1 MSETPPTSEITS
13 NPKNFSGSDAPSD
26 SSGLTI
32 TCHRLNGNNFQGSC
46 EGNLVIKDPEG
57 NLSSTAFFSSQLTPN
72 WILDSG
78 ATDHMTGNKALFHN
92 FFHTFG
98 KAVKTADGTL
108 CKIEGHGTVILNE
121 QIALKNVLLALN
133 SKKMIGKASLHNG
146 LYILPTSPKI
156 EISKSFTALGKVDTV
171 IDIWG
176 PSRVKN
182 ADNCKWFITFIDD
195 HSRITWT
202 YLLKDKSET
211 ASVFVQFYNMVLT
224 QFGSKIQ
231 LFKSDNGSEFFAR
244 SLGDFFKEKGIV
256 QISSCV
262 GTPQQNGIAEGK
274 NRHLLEVTRSL
285 LFTTNVPKYL
295 WGKALLTATYLI
307 NRMPSKVLKFQTPQ
321 SIFLQHFP
329 HFKPISSIL
338 PLKIFGCTVF
348 IQNIA
353 PNKSKLDPKSLKCVL
368 VGYSSLKKGYKCYH
382 PPSKRFFTTMD
393 ITFYEQD
400 SYFTQAE
407 IQGETWSD
415 FQPQQVSPPNLHSQP
430 SELPSCSPLPADLS
444 PVNAPIDSPLR
455 VYTRK
460 RRHIPETVLQSDSY
474 RELDLGPAAEME
486 EEISKSTTLD
496 DFPIAIRKG
505 VRQCTKH
512 PIEKFTGYNSLMPS
526 FQAFTA
532 TLDKEQVPTSIAEAL
547 KDPKWRRAVEE
558 EICALEKNATW
569 TITDLPQGK
578 KAVGCKWIF
587 AVKYN
592 SNGSIQR
599 YKARLVARGFTQT
612 YGIDFTETFAP
623 VAKLNT
629 IRVLLSLAVNCDW
642 KLHQLDVKNAF
653 LNGKLEEEVY
663 TQLPPGSKFI
673 EGSNKVCKLNKSL
686 YGLKQS
692 PRAWFERFSKVILQN
707 GYKQS
712 LADHTLFIKVTYRNK
727 KAILIVYVDDII
739 LTGDDEEEISNLKK
753 LLNREFETK
762 DLGKLRYFLGMEVAR
777 SKEGL
782 VINQRKYVLD
792 LLKET
797 GFLGCKP
804 ADIPME
810 ANLRFNKEDG
820 SLVDREKFQR
830 LVGKLIYLSLTRP
843 DIAFPV
849 NVISQHMTNPTEE
862 HMAAANR
869 ILKYLKKTPGHGLMF
884 KKTQDRT
891 VKIFTD
897 SSWAG
902 DLTERRSTSGYCT
915 FVWGNLTTWRSKKQS
930 EDHFEVLCDNQ
941 SAIQIAKNPVQH
953 DRTKH
958 VEIDRHFIADQV
970 NKKTATLSYIP
981 SEGQI
986 ANILTKALPKPV
998 FNKFL
1003 FKLGLYNN
1011 VIFVFPYSLTEYSAV
1026 DQTSSSS
1033 LQVAV
1038 SYLKLILRMIFL
1050 ISELLQRYV
1059 INVGAIQKFI
1069 MMDTSYDMLK
1079 LCQSSQLDSD
1089 NENIETSYVVG
1100 DEEFLPIKESSV
1112 DLVISCLGLHW
1123 TNDLPGAMIQ
1133 CKLALKP
1140 DGLFLAAILGGET
1153 LKELRIACTVAQ
1165 MEREGGISPRVSP
1178 LAQVRDA
1185 GNLLTRAGFALPG
1198 VDVDEYVVRYNSAL
1212 DLIEHLRAMGETNA
1226 LLQRTNILK
1235 RETALATAAIYDSMF
1250 AAEDGTIPATFQ
1262 VLGGGR
1268 SPPPLVGLEQLICL
1282 TFALASSRLI
1292 AKLLTPFF
1300 ALWHGH
1306 ELITSAHV
1314 NMVETHSVKDH
1325 NLALCSQ
1332 HLSKV
1337 IYMTG
1342 WREHP
1347 SQQKSKR
1354 RGSATISFKDIQKQF
1369 GNGS

>member
-1 MSETPPTSEITS
+1 MSETPSPTSEITS
-13 NPKNFSGSDAPSD
+13 NLENFSGFDAPSD

-32 TCHRLNGNNFQGSC
+32 PCHRLNGNNFLEWSQSVKIFHLGRERLDYVTGEIKKPAVTDAGFAKWMRDNGQVMTWLLNSMTPSISRNFLLYTTAAEIWSAVRETYSSTDNIAELYHVEDQEATLKQGTMPVTLYYNTLTALWQQLDLYAHYDWVDPRDVALYQQIVTQQRLFQFLQGLNKDLDEVRGRVLAISPLPSLREAFSMVKKEEIRRCVMLSDEPYSTSERSALLTHQSSPSSKRGRPWCDHCKKPGHSKEKCWKLHGKPQDWKAKHSRHNKSSLVVATSVTSFTKEQIAELQKLFEKFQGSC

-98 KAVKTADGTL
+98 KAVKTDDGTL

-121 QIALKNVLLALN
+121 QIALKNVLFVPNLACNLISVSKLSTDLHCSVIFNDRDCTLQALN
-133 SKKMIGKASLHNG
+133 SKKMIGKANLHNG

-171 IDIWG
+171 MLWHFRLGHPSFQYLAKLFPALFINKRPNFFSCKVCSLAKHTKSSYFPFTYKPSYPFALIHSDIWG

-195 HSRITWT
+195 HSRRTWT

-231 LFKSDNGSEFFAR
+231 LFKSNNGSEFFAR

-262 GTPQQNGIAEGK
+262 GTPQQNDIAKRK

-307 NRMPSKVLKFQTPQ
+307 NRMPSKFLKFQTPQ

-393 ITFYEQD
+393 ITFYEQN

-407 IQGETWSD
+407 NQGETWSD

-444 PVNAPIDSPLR
+444 PVNAPIDSPVVPMTNLP
-455 VYTRK
+455 TPTLNTL
-460 RRHIPETVLQSDSY
+460 PENTPTPIDT
-474 RELDLGPAAEME
+474 AEME

-512 PIEKFTGYNSLMPS
+512 PIEKFTSYNSLMLS

-569 TITDLPQGK
+569 TITDLPQEK

-592 SNGSIQR
+592 SNGM
-599 YKARLVARGFTQT
+599 
-612 YGIDFTETFAP
+612 
-623 VAKLNT
+623 AKLNT

-642 KLHQLDVKNAF
+642 KLHQLDIKNAF

-663 TQLPPGSKFI
+663 MQLPPGSKSI
-673 EGSNKVCKLNKSL
+673 EGSNKVCKLNKYL

-692 PRAWFERFSKVILQN
+692 PRAWFEKFTKVILQN

-712 LADHTLFIKVTYRNK
+712 LADHTLFIKVTSTNK

-762 DLGKLRYFLGMEVAR
+762 DFGKLRYFLGMEVAR
-777 SKEGL
+777 LKEGL

-804 ADIPME
+804 ADTLME
-810 ANLRFNKEDG
+810 ANLRFNKEDE

-869 ILKYLKKTPGHGLMF
+869 ILKYLKKTSGHGLMF

-897 SSWAG
+897 FSWA
-902 DLTERRSTSGYCT
+902 
-915 FVWGNLTTWRSKKQS
+915 
-930 EDHFEVLCDNQ
+930 
-941 SAIQIAKNPVQH
+941 
-953 DRTKH
+953 
-958 VEIDRHFIADQV
+958 
-970 NKKTATLSYIP
+970 
-981 SEGQI
+981 
-986 ANILTKALPKPV
+986 
-998 FNKFL
+998 
-1003 FKLGLYNN
+1003 
-1011 VIFVFPYSLTEYSAV
+1011 
-1026 DQTSSSS
+1026 
-1033 LQVAV
+1033 
-1038 SYLKLILRMIFL
+1038 
-1050 ISELLQRYV
+1050 
-1059 INVGAIQKFI
+1059 
-1069 MMDTSYDMLK
+1069 
-1079 LCQSSQLDSD
+1079 
-1089 NENIETSYVVG
+1089 
-1100 DEEFLPIKESSV
+1100 
-1112 DLVISCLGLHW
+1112 
-1123 TNDLPGAMIQ
+1123 
-1133 CKLALKP
+1133 
-1140 DGLFLAAILGGET
+1140 
-1153 LKELRIACTVAQ
+1153 
-1165 MEREGGISPRVSP
+1165 
-1178 LAQVRDA
+1178 
-1185 GNLLTRAGFALPG
+1185 
-1198 VDVDEYVVRYNSAL
+1198 
-1212 DLIEHLRAMGETNA
+1212 
-1226 LLQRTNILK
+1226 
-1235 RETALATAAIYDSMF
+1235 
-1250 AAEDGTIPATFQ
+1250 
-1262 VLGGGR
+1262 
-1268 SPPPLVGLEQLICL
+1268 
-1282 TFALASSRLI
+1282 
-1292 AKLLTPFF
+1292 
-1300 ALWHGH
+1300 
-1306 ELITSAHV
+1306 
-1314 NMVETHSVKDH
+1314 
-1325 NLALCSQ
+1325 
-1332 HLSKV
+1332 
-1337 IYMTG
+1337 
-1342 WREHP
+1342 
-1347 SQQKSKR
+1347 
-1354 RGSATISFKDIQKQF
+1354 
-1369 GNGS
+1369 

>member
-1 MSETPPTSEITS
+1 MSETPSPTSEITS
-13 NPKNFSGSDAPSD
+13 NPENFSGSDAPSD

-32 TCHRLNGNNFQGSC
+32 TYHRLNGNNFLEWSQSVKIFLLGR
-46 EGNLVIKDPEG
+46 ERWDYVTGEIKKPAVTDAGFAKWMRDNGQVMTWLLNSMTPSISRNFLLYTTAAEIWSAVRETY
-57 NLSSTAFFSSQLTPN
+57 SSTDNIAELYHQLDLYAHYDWVDPRDAALYQQIVTQRRLFQFLQGLNKDLDEIRGRVLAISPLPSLREAFSMVKKEESRRCVMLSDEPYSTSERSALLTHQSSPSSKWGDLGVIIAKSPATLRRSVGSFMVSLRTGSPSTLEIINQALSLPPLSLVLLKNKLLNFKNYLESFKGLVRLTPN

-121 QIALKNVLLALN
+121 QIALKNVLFVPNLACNLISALN

-156 EISKSFTALGKVDTV
+156 EISKSFTALGKVDT
-171 IDIWG
+171 
-176 PSRVKN
+176 
-182 ADNCKWFITFIDD
+182 
-195 HSRITWT
+195 
-202 YLLKDKSET
+202 
-211 ASVFVQFYNMVLT
+211 
-224 QFGSKIQ
+224 
-231 LFKSDNGSEFFAR
+231 
-244 SLGDFFKEKGIV
+244 
-256 QISSCV
+256 
-262 GTPQQNGIAEGK
+262 
-274 NRHLLEVTRSL
+274 
-285 LFTTNVPKYL
+285 
-295 WGKALLTATYLI
+295 
-307 NRMPSKVLKFQTPQ
+307 
-321 SIFLQHFP
+321 HFP

-407 IQGETWSD
+407 IQREIWSD

-444 PVNAPIDSPLR
+444 PVNAPIDSPVVPVTNSPTPTLNILPENTPTPIDSLQKTPPPKQLR

-460 RRHIPETVLQSDSY
+460 RKHIPETVLQSDSC
-474 RELDLGPAAEME
+474 RKLDLGPAAEME

-526 FQAFTA
+526 FQVFTA

-558 EICALEKNATW
+558 EICALEKNPTW

-587 AVKYN
+587 VVKYN

-663 TQLPPGSKFI
+663 MQLPPGSKSI
-673 EGSNKVCKLNKSL
+673 EGSNK
-686 YGLKQS
+686 
-692 PRAWFERFSKVILQN
+692 
-707 GYKQS
+707 S
-712 LADHTLFIKVTYRNK
+712 LADHTLFIKVTSTNK

-739 LTGDDEEEISNLKK
+739 LTGNDEEEISNLKK

-762 DLGKLRYFLGMEVAR
+762 DLGKLRYFLGMEGAR

-782 VINQRKYVLD
+782 VINQRKYVFD

-797 GFLGCKP
+797 GFLGYKP
-804 ADIPME
+804 ADTPME

-849 NVISQHMTNPTEE
+849 NLISQHMTNPTEE

-891 VKIFTD
+891 VKIFID

-915 FVWGNLTTWRSKKQS
+915 FVWVNLTTWRSKKQS
-930 EDHFEVLCDNQ
+930 IVSRSSAEAEFRALALGICEGIWLLKLLKELGTNQEDHFEVLCDDQ

-986 ANILTKALPKPV
+986 ADILTKALPKPV

-1003 FKLGLYNN
+1003 FKLGLYN
-1011 VIFVFPYSLTEYSAV
+1011 VYS
-1026 DQTSSSS
+1026 
-1033 LQVAV
+1033 
-1038 SYLKLILRMIFL
+1038 
-1050 ISELLQRYV
+1050 
-1059 INVGAIQKFI
+1059 
-1069 MMDTSYDMLK
+1069 
-1079 LCQSSQLDSD
+1079 
-1089 NENIETSYVVG
+1089 
-1100 DEEFLPIKESSV
+1100 
-1112 DLVISCLGLHW
+1112 
-1123 TNDLPGAMIQ
+1123 
-1133 CKLALKP
+1133 
-1140 DGLFLAAILGGET
+1140 
-1153 LKELRIACTVAQ
+1153 
-1165 MEREGGISPRVSP
+1165 
-1178 LAQVRDA
+1178 
-1185 GNLLTRAGFALPG
+1185 
-1198 VDVDEYVVRYNSAL
+1198 
-1212 DLIEHLRAMGETNA
+1212 
-1226 LLQRTNILK
+1226 
-1235 RETALATAAIYDSMF
+1235 
-1250 AAEDGTIPATFQ
+1250 PA
-1262 VLGGGR
+1262 
-1268 SPPPLVGLEQLICL
+1268 
-1282 TFALASSRLI
+1282 
-1292 AKLLTPFF
+1292 
-1300 ALWHGH
+1300 
-1306 ELITSAHV
+1306 
-1314 NMVETHSVKDH
+1314 
-1325 NLALCSQ
+1325 
-1332 HLSKV
+1332 
-1337 IYMTG
+1337 
-1342 WREHP
+1342 
-1347 SQQKSKR
+1347 
-1354 RGSATISFKDIQKQF
+1354 
-1369 GNGS
+1369 